1 VLCLALWLTVGLFF
15 KVSLIKAFEPLNLV
29 GAVGC
34 RLFLNTLLN
43 LLNHVGFDR
52 ETAAY
57 ALLGVMIGLALGYV
71 IGFYIPIPGVAHHKT
86 VTTIVN
92 KTTITVPINATK
104 TVTYISTTT
113 VSGKVEAIA
122 MTTTTVEVA
131 TTTTVIHH

>member
-1 VLCLALWLTVGLFF
+1 MNCVLCLALWLTVGLFF

-43 LLNHVGFDR
+43 HVGFDR

-57 ALLGVMIGLALGYV
+57 ALLGVMIGLALGYF

-113 VSGKVEAIA
+113 VGGKVEAIA
-122 MTTTTVEVA
+122 MNTTTVEVA
-131 TTTTVIHH
+131 TTTVIHH

>member
-34 RLFLNTLLN
+34 RLSLTPLLN
-43 LLNHVGFDR
+43 LLNHAGFDR

-86 VTTIVN
+86 VTPTIVN

-113 VSGKVEAIA
+113 VGGKVEAIA
-122 MTTTTVEVA
+122 MNTTTVEVA
-131 TTTTVIHH
+131 TTTVIHH